1 MFPTTRNH
9 RFIHKETSER
19 FVHSIERFFISQV
32 TSDHKSHPSARLA
45 RVYHQIKNLKI
56 FESLQIIWVGK
67 SEKTFKMSF
76 GADFGRESEKTLTL
90 E

>member
-1 MFPTTRNH
+1 MFPTTRNQK
-9 RFIHKETSER
+9 FVHKENSER
-19 FVHSIERFFISQV
+19 LVHSIERFFLS
-32 TSDHKSHPSARLA
+32 HKRQATIKAILA
-45 RVYHQIKNLKI
+45 RVYHQIKKLKI

-76 GADFGRESEKTLTL
+76 WADFGRESEKTLTL

>member
-1 MFPTTRNH
+1 MRLAT
-9 RFIHKETSER
+9 IKA
-19 FVHSIERFFISQV
+19 I
-32 TSDHKSHPSARLA
+32 LA

-76 GADFGRESEKTLTL
+76 WADFGRESEKTLTL